1 MDKNSNPKTIL
12 TSLIKI
18 KNDKKTLN
26 SNDIVSLI
34 IDFIIAGV
42 DTVNFIFNLYIR

>member
-1 MDKNSNPKTIL
+1 MNQKVDDSTSVDNPKTIL

-18 KNDKKTLN
+18 KNEKKTLN

-34 IDFIIAGV
+34 VDFIIAGV
-42 DTVNFIFNLYIR
+42 DTV